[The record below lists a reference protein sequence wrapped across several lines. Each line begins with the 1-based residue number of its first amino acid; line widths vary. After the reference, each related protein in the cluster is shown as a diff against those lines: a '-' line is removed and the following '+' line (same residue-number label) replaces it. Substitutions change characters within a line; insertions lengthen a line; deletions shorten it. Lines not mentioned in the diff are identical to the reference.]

1 MKMTNHTAFIRR
13 LAELTRADAVIWT
26 AAAEAPEYTARV
38 ENYIARLSYP
48 AGARTGAAAA
58 ALRFELMKR
67 DEVVAEI
74 SSRRSQDFQTS
85 DDSAYALKTLF
96 EAVQRQQ
103 NSRETAAFEDF
114 LSRAEA

>member
-1 MKMTNHTAFIRR
+1 MTTHTAFIRR
-13 LAELTRADAVIWT
+13 LAELTRSDSVVWT
-26 AAAEAPEYTARV
+26 PGAETPEYTARV
-38 ENYIARLSYP
+38 ENYTARLRYP
-48 AGARTGAAAA
+48 PGARNGATAAS
-58 ALRFELMKR
+58 LRFELVKR

-74 SSRRSQDFQTS
+74 SARRSQDFQTS